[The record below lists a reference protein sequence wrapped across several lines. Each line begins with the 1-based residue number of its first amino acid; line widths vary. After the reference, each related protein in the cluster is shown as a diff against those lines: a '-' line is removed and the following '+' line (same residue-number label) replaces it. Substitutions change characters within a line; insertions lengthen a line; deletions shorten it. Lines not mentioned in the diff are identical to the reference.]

1 MLPRVQSYIQKHH
14 LLSGS
19 APVLVALSGGAD
31 SVCLMRILHELG
43 YTVVAAHCN
52 FHLRGAESD
61 RDEQFV
67 RRLCETLGVT
77 LHVRSFQTERYAEE
91 HGVSIEMAARE
102 LRYSWFEEL
111 RKETGCEAVCVAHH
125 KNDQA
130 ETLLLNLKRGTGFR
144 GLEGM
149 KPKNGFIVR
158 PLLCMTRAQILAY
171 CENRHYTFVTDSTN
185 ADTTIRRN
193 GIRAMLQSF
202 PEQEIEHIAHTAEL
216 MQQYELLLEAL
227 LKQQPVPEE
236 AEPALLYELVA
247 PYGFHPTQIEA
258 MLSALPLSGKRFEA
272 QHFEAVI
279 DHGELHVTSKEPE
292 TPQPEPAIIRA
303 VRPRLAKEHYP
314 AATDDFALFD
324 ADILPERLMLR
335 HWREGDC
342 FYPITNTGR
351 APKKKLQD
359 FFSDLKLSVKQKNR
373 TWLLCDA
380 DQPEEIIWVIGLRIS
395 DKYKIT
401 PDTRRVTE
409 IQIETT

>member
-1 MLPRVQSYIQKHH
+1 
-14 LLSGS
+14 
-19 APVLVALSGGAD
+19 
-31 SVCLMRILHELG
+31 
-43 YTVVAAHCN
+43 
-52 FHLRGAESD
+52 
-61 RDEQFV
+61 
-67 RRLCETLGVT
+67 
-77 LHVRSFQTERYAEE
+77 
-91 HGVSIEMAARE
+91 
-102 LRYSWFEEL
+102 
-111 RKETGCEAVCVAHH
+111 
-125 KNDQA
+125 
-130 ETLLLNLKRGTGFR
+130 
-144 GLEGM
+144 
-149 KPKNGFIVR
+149 
-158 PLLCMTRAQILAY
+158 
-171 CENRHYTFVTDSTN
+171 
-185 ADTTIRRN
+185 
-193 GIRAMLQSF
+193 
-202 PEQEIEHIAHTAEL
+202 
-216 MQQYELLLEAL
+216 LLLEAL

-236 AEPALLYELVA
+236 AESALLYELVA

-258 MLSALPLSGKRFEA
+258 MLGALPLSGKRFEA

-401 PDTRRVTE
+401 PDTARVAE
-409 IQIETT
+409 IQIENP